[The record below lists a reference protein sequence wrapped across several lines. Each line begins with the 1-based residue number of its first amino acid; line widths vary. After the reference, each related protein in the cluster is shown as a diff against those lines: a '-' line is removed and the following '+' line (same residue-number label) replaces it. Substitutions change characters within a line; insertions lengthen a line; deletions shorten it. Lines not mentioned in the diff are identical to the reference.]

1 MRKLWPECPLIPTNR
16 KRMGCL
22 VGLLHVKECVPA
34 HVCRDP
40 WMHIPAPS
48 NLYFIVDKAP
58 PRPALSCQPA
68 GAQGHQRGAEPEA
81 CGKQLRQRRGSG
93 GRCCRCRR
101 PSTTGT
107 PSACGPSKTPS
118 AASSPTGWPSAAA
131 GRPRCLPPRP
141 PHSHPSLGSFAA
153 PLSLAPRLRL
163 RPPPPRAP
171 LGGGRFESC
180 GAGERGEGGAGG

>member
-93 GRCCRCRR
+93 GRCTRR
-101 PSTTGT
+101 
-107 PSACGPSKTPS
+107 ACTQP
-118 AASSPTGWPSAAA
+118 AASRRRTAA
-131 GRPRCLPPRP
+131 RR
-141 PHSHPSLGSFAA
+141 
-153 PLSLAPRLRL
+153 
-163 RPPPPRAP
+163 
-171 LGGGRFESC
+171 GGRLILISGDPSC
-180 GAGERGEGGAGG
+180 PFLVHTS